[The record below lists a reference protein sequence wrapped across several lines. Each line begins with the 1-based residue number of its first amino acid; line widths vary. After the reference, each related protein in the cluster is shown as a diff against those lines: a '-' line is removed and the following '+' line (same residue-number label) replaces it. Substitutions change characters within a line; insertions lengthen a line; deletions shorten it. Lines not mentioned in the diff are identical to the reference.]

1 MECHPLGGDLEAIP
15 LPEKGRA
22 SLCRSDS
29 WGFEAVLLVYL
40 LPTPNHKGIKILF
53 FFLVFIYLAVP
64 SPSFGTQDLPCSMWD
79 SFFSCDMWDLS
90 LLPGIE
96 PWPPALGAWSLSHW
110 TTREVLGIFLK

>member
-1 MECHPLGGDLEAIP
+1 MH
-15 LPEKGRA
+15 
-22 SLCRSDS
+22 
-29 WGFEAVLLVYL
+29 
-40 LPTPNHKGIKILF
+40 

-64 SPSFGTQDLPCSMWD
+64 SPSFGTQDLHCSMWD

-110 TTREVLGIFLK
+110 TTREVLGIFVKIKHIFKKNNVLVGNQKISVLKDSRIQCFNGTLCDTFNGILLSY